1 MFIDTLKKQIIKIKK
16 KINKYE
22 LKNMGKIIAI
32 ANQKGGVG
40 KTTTAL
46 NLGAAIAEMGKIVLL
61 VDCDP
66 QASLTISCGINLKN
80 LGRSLYEAINGENSD
95 EGINIGEIIINTKIN
110 NVKLIPSNIDLSKAE
125 IELMYMINREKVL
138 KHILNPLK
146 KVYDYILVDCPPS
159 LGILT
164 INALTAADEVIIPV
178 ETDYLALRGA
188 EILINETIKKVKK
201 KLNRK
206 LKIKG
211 ILPTMYNIRTIHSRE
226 VLETLKRYF
235 KDMVFDTVIKETVK
249 FKESSVG
256 GTTIIEY
263 AKNSDV
269 AKAYKDLAQEVI
281 LNE

>member
-1 MFIDTLKKQIIKIKK
+1 
-16 KINKYE
+16 
-22 LKNMGKIIAI
+22 MGKIIAI

-46 NLGAAIAEMGKIVLL
+46 NLGAAIALKGYKVLL

-66 QASLTISCGINLKN
+66 QASLTISCGVNMKN
-80 LGRSLYEAINGENSD
+80 LVRSLYEAINGENSD

-164 INALTAADEVIIPV
+164 INALSAADEVIIPV

-211 ILPTMYNIRTIHSRE
+211 ILPTMYNIRTIHARE

>member
-46 NLGAAIAEMGKIVLL
+46 NLGAAIALKGYKVLL

-66 QASLTISCGINLKN
+66 QASLTISCGVNMKN
-80 LGRSLYEAINGENSD
+80 LVRSLYEAINGENSD

-164 INALTAADEVIIPV
+164 INALSAADEVIIPV

>member
-1 MFIDTLKKQIIKIKK
+1 
-16 KINKYE
+16 
-22 LKNMGKIIAI
+22 MGKIIAI

-46 NLGAAIAEMGKIVLL
+46 NLGAAIALRGYKVLL

-66 QASLTISCGINLKN
+66 QASLTISCGINMKN
-80 LGRSLYEAINGENSD
+80 LVRSLYEAINGENSD